1 MKFNENEFSDS
12 NGNTVLKTFRSCG
25 ASYKRRCNE
34 HHHTECEMSLIVSG
48 SGIYSV
54 HGITYEFEAGDMF
67 LFGSNEAHCI
77 TELYD
82 NYELLNIHFE
92 PRMLWE
98 NAENTDLLN
107 IFVAQNKNFS
117 NKFRRGDTVLSGY
130 IREIETELSEK
141 RHFYKTKV
149 RSALYS
155 AIIHIIRSYDCID
168 LEKTIGYRSSV
179 TKSLKTAVNYIYK
192 NLENPITLKDI
203 ADAACMTPTYFSS
216 VFKKYNGISPWE
228 YITIKRVEKAVE
240 LIKTTDKTKLEI
252 AELCG
257 FQSSSNFYKAFG
269 RITGKHPGDF

>member
-1 MKFNENEFSDS
+1 MKFNENEFLDS
-12 NGNTVLKTFRSCG
+12 NGNTVLKTFHSCVG
-25 ASYKRRCNE
+25 SYKRRCNE
-34 HHHTECEMSLIVSG
+34 HHHTECEMSLIISG

-54 HGITYEFEAGDMF
+54 HGINYEFGAGDMF

-77 TELYD
+77 TESFEKF
-82 NYELLNIHFE
+82 ELLNIHFE

-117 NKFRRGDTVLSGY
+117 NKFRRSDTVLSDY
-130 IREIETELSEK
+130 IKEIEAELSEK
-141 RHFYKTKV
+141 QPFYKTKV
-149 RSALYS
+149 RAALCS
-155 AIIHIIRSYDCID
+155 AIIHIIRNYDYVD
-168 LEKTIGYRSSV
+168 REKTIGYQSSI
-179 TKSLKTAVNYIYK
+179 TKSLKIAVNYIYK
-192 NLENPITLKDI
+192 NLENPITLKEI
-203 ADAACMTPTYFSS
+203 ADEACMTPTYFSS